1 MSEGSQRDPADGQP
15 PGFGAIG
22 PQGNKER
29 VADPA
34 STADDAAGG
43 TALAVQGPEEP
54 EIPRHFSRREVLK
67 IGGLLGL
74 GAAVGVGMVAGSRAR
89 SAPSTPQGQ
98 ATIRQLPAPPSGA
111 FGDAEDPLLVMQRDL
126 VRAMAKP
133 REQRRWTMVIDTRKC
148 VGCMACT
155 VGCVAENKLPPGV
168 VYRPVVTEEV
178 GQYPNLGIRFTP
190 RPCMQCDEP
199 PCTPVCPVRATW
211 KGPDGVVVIDYDRCI
226 GCRYCLT
233 ACPYGARTSDF
244 GLSYVDDTAEGAPGG
259 DDRPLQGRP
268 APWETLPNYEYAKS
282 WDRTGGG
289 SPVGN
294 ARKCHFCLHRLE
306 EGLLPMCVT
315 TCIGR
320 ATYFGDGNDPEA
332 LVSKLAVL
340 PDAEVLLPEKGTHPR
355 VYYLR

>member
-1 MSEGSQRDPADGQP
+1 VP
-15 PGFGAIG
+15 
-22 PQGNKER
+22 
-29 VADPA
+29 
-34 STADDAAGG
+34 AAG
-43 TALAVQGPEEP
+43 AQDLIIHPKAVPMNEEP
-54 EIPRHFSRREVLK
+54 EQNVPPAEPDSSPGEAEPSKQFSRREALK

-74 GAAVGVGMVAGSRAR
+74 GVAVGVGMVAGSREQ
-89 SAPSTPQGQ
+89 SPPTTPEGE
-98 ATIRQLPAPPSGA
+98 ATIRDLAGPPAAAYGE
-111 FGDAEDPLLVMQRDL
+111 AEDPLIVMQRDL

-133 REQRRWTMVIDTRKC
+133 REQRGWKMVIDTRKC

-178 GQYPNLGIRFTP
+178 GDYPNLGIRFTP

-244 GLSYVDDTAEGAPGG
+244 GLSYVEHAAEGAPRG
-259 DDRPLQGRP
+259 DDRPLQGTP
-268 APWETLPNYEYAKS
+268 AAWEVLPNNEYSKS
-282 WDRTGGG
+282 WSRVGGK

-306 EGLLPMCVT
+306 VGQLPTCVT
-315 TCIGR
+315 TCLGR
-320 ATYFGDGNDPEA
+320 ATYFGDGNDPDA
-332 LVSKLAVL
+332 LVSKLSVL
-340 PDAEVLLPEKGTHPR
+340 PNAQVLLPEKGTHPR